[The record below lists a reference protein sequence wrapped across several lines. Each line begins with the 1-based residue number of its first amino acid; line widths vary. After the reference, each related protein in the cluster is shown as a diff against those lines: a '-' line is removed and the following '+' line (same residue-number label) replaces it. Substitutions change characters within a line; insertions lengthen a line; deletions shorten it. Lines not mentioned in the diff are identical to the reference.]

1 MSKLGGVQ
9 LRSFSMEHNIT
20 EVMTGLIIQIGV
32 IIFAVRFLGKLAE
45 KFSIPSVIGEL
56 LAGVIIGPFV
66 LGGIPF
72 PGFPEGLFPV
82 YSSSLAVTPE
92 LYGFAMVASIILL
105 FNSGLE
111 TDLGLFLRYSLAGG
125 IIGIF
130 GVVFAY
136 LFGAGTCMI
145 ILDTGIMDPRCM
157 FFGIMS
163 TATSVGITAR
173 ILSDKKKMDS
183 PEGVTTL
190 AAAVFDDVLGIV
202 LLAVVMGVVAV
213 VNGKND
219 TAIDAASIYSIA
231 GRAFGIWLG
240 FSAVALAFSKQI
252 ARFLKLFHNSYDFSI
267 CALGLAL
274 LLAGAFEK
282 QGLAMIIGAYITG
295 LSLSSTDIA
304 PIIRE
309 KLEAVSEFFVP
320 LFFCVMGMMVNVSK
334 LMDKEILIFGAIYTL
349 ACIFSKV
356 VGCGL
361 PALFLGFNIRGAL
374 RIGCGMVPR
383 GEVALI
389 IAGIG
394 ITSGILD
401 EQLFGVVI
409 MMTLI
414 TTIFAPPAL
423 SAVINSPKKGT
434 NKEIKA
440 ETTVSS
446 VWEFKSEEIA
456 DLVAYMYL
464 KDLRKE
470 GFFVFTVDSDAGV
483 SQARINKTVITIIQQ
498 GRTITAKTTALNMGF
513 VKTSMYEVLLRFND
527 SDGQGNSSS
536 FVEVKKDMVECAKES
551 AFDLSILK
559 NKISEKTII
568 TGIKSDTQE
577 DILKELVMVMC
588 NTGQVQD
595 WKLLYNDIMLRE
607 KLFGTGM
614 ENGIAFPHARTAGV
628 KSLCIAIGVK
638 KTGVDFGAMD
648 GKPSRVFVMIA
659 SPKDTSAP
667 HIQVLASFST
677 ILREK
682 ETVDRILN
690 ASTPAEVAAIFNESI
705 NGK

>member
-1 MSKLGGVQ
+1 
-9 LRSFSMEHNIT
+9 MEHNIT
-20 EVMTGLIIQIGV
+20 EVMTSLIFQIGI
-32 IIFAVRFLGKLAE
+32 IIFAVKFLGKLAE

-66 LGGIPF
+66 LGSIPV

-105 FNSGLE
+105 FNSGIE
-111 TDLGLFLRYSLAGG
+111 TDLGLFLRYSVAGG
-125 IIGIF
+125 VVGIF
-130 GVVFAY
+130 GVLFSFF
-136 LFGAGTCMI
+136 FGAGTCMI
-145 ILDTGIMDPRCM
+145 ILDTNLMDPRCL

-213 VNGKND
+213 VNGKSN

-240 FSAVALAFSKQI
+240 FSAVALLFSKQI
-252 ARFLKLFHNSYDFSI
+252 ARFLKLFRNSYDFSI
-267 CALGLAL
+267 CALGIAL
-274 LLAGAFEK
+274 LFAGLFEK

-309 KLEAVSEFFVP
+309 KLEGLSEFFVP

-349 ACIFSKV
+349 TCIVSKM

-361 PALFLGFNIRGAL
+361 PALFLGFNLRGAL

-423 SAVINSPKKGT
+423 NAVIKSPKKGT
-434 NKEIKA
+434 NKDVKA
-440 ETTVSS
+440 EATVSS
-446 VWEFKSEEIA
+446 IWEFKTEEIA
-456 DLVAYMYL
+456 DLVAYLYL

-470 GFFVFTVDSDAGV
+470 GFFVFTVNSDEGI

-527 SDGQGNSSS
+527 SDNLKNGSA
-536 FVEVKKDMVECAKES
+536 FVQVKKDMVECTKEGGS
-551 AFDLSILK
+551 DLSILK
-559 NKISEKTII
+559 HKISEKTII
-568 TGIKSDTQE
+568 TGIKSETQE

-588 NTGQVQD
+588 NTGMVQD
-595 WKLLYNDIMLRE
+595 WKLLLNDIILRE

-677 ILREK
+677 ILRKK

-690 ASTPAEVAAIFNESI
+690 AETPAEVADIFNECI
-705 NGK
+705 NGR